1 MALAPLPPSN
11 TKRYFVGIQDPNA
24 QHHMQI
30 MVAPSYSDASA
41 LSDFTALFTAMADVL
56 FDDYVF
62 NELLVAEKGSDIRNP
77 VSGWIPIVGAAT
89 FSQADHDY
97 PLGITARGRSATGR
111 KARFTLWGQFFT
123 VPTNWL
129 YVPVGAPCNIC
140 APAPDRFALI
150 SRIRPDGSG
159 YEVVARGVRNS
170 VGFDWDPA
178 NNEMWFTDNGRDWLG
193 DDLPSDE
200 LDHVTKAG
208 QHFGYPYCHQGDI
221 LDPEFGKGHACKDY
235 TPPVLKLGAHVAS
248 LGMRF
253 YEGKQFPASYRGA
266 ILVAEH
272 GSWNRTKK
280 SGYRVMTVR
289 LKGSKVLSYEPLISG
304 FEQDES
310 AWGRPVDV
318 QPMPDGSVL
327 VSDDLAGAVYRVT
340 YQP

>member
-30 MVAPSYSDASA
+30 RVAPSYSDASA

-129 YVPVGAPCNIC
+129 YVPVGAGRH
-140 APAPDRFALI
+140 DALI
-150 SRIRPDGSG
+150 ST
-159 YEVVARGVRNS
+159 
-170 VGFDWDPA
+170 A
-178 NNEMWFTDNGRDWLG
+178 NTSATTFLAI
-193 DDLPSDE
+193 DE
-200 LDHVTKAG
+200 SKPVWSR
-208 QHFGYPYCHQGDI
+208 
-221 LDPEFGKGHACKDY
+221 DY
-235 TPPVLKLGAHVAS
+235 TVDYNDHWVA
-248 LGMRF
+248 
-253 YEGKQFPASYRGA
+253 AA
-266 ILVAEH
+266 
-272 GSWNRTKK
+272 
-280 SGYRVMTVR
+280 
-289 LKGSKVLSYEPLISG
+289 
-304 FEQDES
+304 
-310 AWGRPVDV
+310 RP
-318 QPMPDGSVL
+318 
-327 VSDDLAGAVYRVT
+327 
-340 YQP
+340 